1 MENIM
6 QIEVSEST
14 INRIADRIRL
24 QGSPGLSSP
33 EIAVRVLDALS
44 RSANGLTFTELIEEI
59 CEPSSKA
66 CPASAREM
74 AESLGLVGAF
84 ESGFTDLS
92 TNPKHMIGFGQ

>member
-1 MENIM
+1 M

-14 INRIADRIRL
+14 INRIADRIRI
-24 QGSPGLSSP
+24 QGSPALSGP

-44 RSANGLTFTELIEEI
+44 RSANGLTFTELVEEI
-59 CEPSSKA
+59 YEPPSDV
-66 CPASAREM
+66 CPASARDM